1 MRIAPGV
8 IAITALL
15 AASAPAVANV
25 SPHCSATGTTLTLSG
40 FPKDRTTKVDWG
52 IDGITTGVAYVR
64 GTSTVEVAL
73 PDVAPWTPVTVRIR
87 WWTGPSDFQ
96 EVRTH
101 VRCVGPIPGEEE
113 PPPLVP
119 PTAPE
124 PPTTPPPDPTPAEL
138 PPTPAPPLDEL
149 GPPDAPPVRRPAK
162 ARQAPLPRATVCRT
176 WTTKPSN
183 GVARGVPRPGQVRV
197 RYVEGR
203 WYGFRGDRF
212 ERVRVRGRV
221 VVAFRPGVPC
231 FRVVPEVTG

>member
-1 MRIAPGV
+1 MTTRAAV
-8 IAITALL
+8 AAAALL
-15 AASAPAVANV
+15 AVPAVA
-25 SPHCSATGTTLTLSG
+25 SANLGATCVDADTVRLGFTNFDPAEVNYVPWSVTSGGQRVASGTA
-40 FPKDRTTKVDWG
+40 K
-52 IDGITTGVAYVR
+52 VR
-64 GTSTVEVAL
+64 GTGAVLVDLPGVTGHLLIDARWGTVNGRDTARVELVCA
-73 PDVAPWTPVTVRIR
+73 
-87 WWTGPSDFQ
+87 
-96 EVRTH
+96 
-101 VRCVGPIPGEEE
+101 
-113 PPPLVP
+113 PLVP

-183 GVARGVPRPGQVRV
+183 GVARGVPRPGKVRV
-197 RYVEGR
+197 RYVDGR